1 MSSGRNPVFRSLTRA
16 LRTAQHHSRRDF
28 IRTAAAAGAAL
39 FIPGRAAAEEK
50 AAARKLSGP
59 VVIIGGGMA
68 GLTAALRLVQAG
80 HEVEIYEGAPRL
92 GGRMW
97 TKRQF
102 NAEGMFC
109 ELGGELVDTNHTALI
124 ALAKELGVG
133 IQPLRDGEKGVDL
146 YYIDGE
152 RYTDDDI
159 IPAFA
164 GFAKRIAADAEGLLN
179 DKEEYTDKAK
189 KLDAI
194 SLEQY
199 FKDAGAGTAPW
210 LIKALRIAY
219 LCEYG
224 VETDQQSALNFID
237 FIGTDT
243 SKGFALFGES
253 DEAHRIKGGNE
264 SLPEAVTAAL
274 KGKVRVFTGHELVEV
289 AEKDSRLQFT
299 FKHGSDTVVRG
310 CAQAVCAIPFTVL
323 RRVKGWDKLPLSGDK
338 KRAIAEMTYGMNA
351 KSMWGWNSR
360 VWREAPIPGREVFCN
375 GAVITSQSCQQVWET
390 SRGQDG
396 KAGILTN
403 FMGGRTAKNY
413 RRDPQSDARF
423 LAEMAVLFPGL
434 KDAHDGNRAVLPW
447 PEVKW
452 ALGSYSAPGV
462 GQYTWMYEAAA
473 APEMDG
479 ALIFA
484 GEHTSLSAPGFME
497 GAVDSGERAA
507 KELLG

>member
-1 MSSGRNPVFRSLTRA
+1 
-16 LRTAQHHSRRDF
+16 
-28 IRTAAAAGAAL
+28 
-39 FIPGRAAAEEK
+39 
-50 AAARKLSGP
+50 
-59 VVIIGGGMA
+59 
-68 GLTAALRLVQAG
+68 
-80 HEVEIYEGAPRL
+80 
-92 GGRMW
+92 MW
-97 TKRQF
+97 TKRQC
-102 NAEGMFC
+102 NTEGMFC
-109 ELGGELVDTNHTALI
+109 ELGGELVGTNHSSLI
-124 ALAKELGVG
+124 VFAKELGVG

-146 YYIDGE
+146 YCIDGE

-164 GFAKRIAADAEGLLN
+164 GFAERITAYAEGLLN

-199 FKDAGAGTAPW
+199 FKDAGAGTPPW
-210 LIKALRIAY
+210 LIKALHIAC

-264 SLPEAVTAAL
+264 SMPVALTAAL
-274 KGKVRVFTGHELVEV
+274 KGKVGVCSGHELVEV

-323 RRVKGWDKLPLSGDK
+323 RRVKGWNKLPLSADMM
-338 KRAIAEMTYGMNA
+338 RAIAKMTYGMNA

-360 VWREAPIPGREVFCN
+360 VWREAPISGREVFCS
-375 GAVITSQSCQQVWET
+375 GAVITTQSCRQVWET

-396 KAGILTN
+396 KAGILTSC
-403 FMGGRTAKNY
+403 MGDRTAKNY
-413 RRDPQSDARF
+413 HRDPQSDARF
-423 LAEMAVLFPGL
+423 LAEMTLLFPGL
-434 KDAHDGNRAVLPW
+434 KDSHDGNRAVLPW

-462 GQYTWMYEAAA
+462 GQYTWMYEATA
-473 APEMDG
+473 APEMGG

-484 GEHTSLSAPGFME
+484 DEHTSLSVPGSMD

-507 KELLG
+507 KELPG